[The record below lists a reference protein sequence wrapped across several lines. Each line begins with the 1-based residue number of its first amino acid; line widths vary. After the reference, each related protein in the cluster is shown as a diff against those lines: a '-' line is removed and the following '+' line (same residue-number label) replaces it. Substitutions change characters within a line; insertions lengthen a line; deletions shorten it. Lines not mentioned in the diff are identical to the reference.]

1 MTDKLI
7 LHIEPT
13 SQHAINKFLEIR
25 QDLGSQIDKAQQSNL
40 LIKSGGVTFRFF
52 SKANIKNLC
61 GLRPTH
67 IMVDHRCELQEDEH
81 IFLESLIR
89 KAND

>member
-13 SQHAINKFLEIR
+13 SHHALNKFLEILH
-25 QDLGSQIDKAQQSNL
+25 DLGNQIDKAQQANL
-40 LIKSGGVTFRFF
+40 LIESNGVTFRFF
-52 SKANIKNLC
+52 SQGNIKKLA
-61 GLRPTH
+61 GLKPSH
-67 IMVDHRCELQEDEH
+67 VMVDHRCELQLDER

-89 KAND
+89 KTHD

>member
-13 SQHAINKFLEIR
+13 PQHALNKFLEIQ
-25 QDLGSQIDKAQQSNL
+25 QDLGNQIDKVQQANL
-40 LIKSGGVTFRFF
+40 LIESGGVIFRFF
-52 SKANIKNLC
+52 SQGNIKNLA
-61 GLRPTH
+61 GLKPSTV
-67 IMVDHRCELQEDEH
+67 MVDHRCELQLDEH

>member
-7 LHIEPT
+7 LYIEPT
-13 SQHAINKFLEIR
+13 PRHALNKFLEIR
-25 QDLGSQIDKAQQSNL
+25 QDLGTQIDKAQQANL

-52 SKANIKNLC
+52 SQGNIFKLA
-61 GLRPTH
+61 GLKPSH
-67 IMVDHRCELQEDEH
+67 VVVDHRCELQVDER

-89 KAND
+89 KAHD